1 MRPPVLPGMSLPGV
15 FLSGVLLSG
24 VLLSGMILS
33 GAAQAADSAIS
44 STLRASGLSAG
55 PMALPD
61 YAEGEALDIVPI
73 LRWSRRLPGRPPAA
87 SSRSEPA
94 GMLVVGDRIY
104 TGYSGSNS
112 LLVLSRR
119 DGTLIRYL
127 PANGPVSSA
136 PVLVGTDLYY
146 TDAAGYTTCF
156 DLQAEQTRWSRYSGA
171 PVLASAVVEDGAVYV
186 TNVDDQVY
194 ALDAMTGEL
203 RWRYAHRIDTDRA
216 SRLTLYSAPS
226 VTLDGDQ
233 VVAGF
238 SDGQVVGIGRADGAE
253 RWLVSIGEGAWPD
266 ITAGAVVA
274 GNTLIVGG
282 YSGPL
287 VALDRQTRSLLWR
300 LDVGTSSTP
309 LVDGD
314 WLYHGGTDG
323 KLRRVNVRTGQESWS
338 WQADIPGLSF
348 LLGEGKDA
356 ERTTSGTLGS
366 PRLTDQGLLVGNS
379 DGSLYL
385 VDPADGRQRW
395 ALDPGRLLSGFLAPP
410 AVDGSEILAI
420 SNNGILYSLRGE
432 GAGVLQ

>member
-238 SDGQVVGIGRADGAE
+238 SDGQVVGIGRA
-253 RWLVSIGEGAWPD
+253 
-266 ITAGAVVA
+266 
-274 GNTLIVGG
+274 
-282 YSGPL
+282 GPGH
-287 VALDRQTRSLLWR
+287 APPPSTR
-300 LDVGTSSTP
+300 GTSAFDRWTLRARARAHPRALPSPPPRIHVPTATSSDRPLAPSRSARSRALSPRVPTP
-309 LVDGD
+309 
-314 WLYHGGTDG
+314 
-323 KLRRVNVRTGQESWS
+323 R
-338 WQADIPGLSF
+338 
-348 LLGEGKDA
+348 
-356 ERTTSGTLGS
+356 GTLCAALLPPPS
-366 PRLTDQGLLVGNS
+366 PASQPRMAQS
-379 DGSLYL
+379 
-385 VDPADGRQRW
+385 
-395 ALDPGRLLSGFLAPP
+395 
-410 AVDGSEILAI
+410 
-420 SNNGILYSLRGE
+420 
-432 GAGVLQ
+432 